1 MSVLINDNAAR
12 TPVRRRRVAGRPV
25 TISLA
30 TLGALLA
37 LWWAATALHW

>member
-12 TPVRRRRVAGRPV
+12 TPVRRRRVAVRPV

-30 TLGALLA
+30 TFRLVPEDLYQKR
-37 LWWAATALHW
+37 H